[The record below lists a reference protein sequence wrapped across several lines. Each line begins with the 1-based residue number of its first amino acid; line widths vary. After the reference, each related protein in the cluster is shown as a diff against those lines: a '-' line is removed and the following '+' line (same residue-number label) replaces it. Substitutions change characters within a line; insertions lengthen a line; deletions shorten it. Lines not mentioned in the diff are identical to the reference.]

1 MRQVEDSLQ
10 NGGINVY
17 STINLRAHRNAQM
30 EVAMRTYETM
40 HLVKNE
46 DLNHHGTLFA
56 ARAAAWVVEAGF
68 AAAACEHG
76 STDEV
81 VMRNLQNMSF
91 QKPVQKGT
99 ALRFISRVVYTG
111 TTSLMVAVA
120 AKDAMSGEQFIEGY
134 ITFVTIEAV
143 TGRKMAHSLVL
154 DDTKEEEELQLRK
167 RAEGFLQRR

>member
-1 MRQVEDSLQ
+1 VTLWKGED
-10 NGGINVY
+10 
-17 STINLRAHRNAQM
+17 
-30 EVAMRTYETM
+30 MRTYETM

-56 ARAAAWVVEAGF
+56 ARAAAWLVEAGF

-99 ALRFISRVVYTG
+99 ALRFLSRVVYAG
-111 TTSLMVAVA
+111 TTSLMVAVT

-134 ITFVTIEAV
+134 ITFVTIEAS
-143 TGRKMAHSLVL
+143 TGRKKAHGLIL
-154 DDTKEEEELQLRK
+154 DSSAEKEELSQRRRAEELMQGK
-167 RAEGFLQRR
+167 